1 MRYAAELG
9 CPRTLHILV
18 SLSLAEH
25 IFTTGPCQGAPYKT
39 SPQPSVP
46 RWCFYY
52 NLENLKF
59 GSVFLKGNEGTIWP
73 LWFSWLLMV
82 YYLCRPCGVDRSS
95 GMLNSQYDT
104 TVQCTEYMPPLDSV
118 QWLWCPS
125 KGQTSDWLTGKTKG
139 PLLVLARKTSTHRR
153 EWWWGGEGGWQRCWT
168 WGGWHVKTNAKVVI
182 MNTGVG
188 PINSWTWLAVREK
201 GREPMRRVRFIGFQ
215 WHLGSNLICGISE
228 RHKGPTG
235 VTGTF

>member
-1 MRYAAELG
+1 MFLRNACKIDIFYVNSGFFDASLKNWDRHCRWCRGQIWGMQRSLG
-9 CPRTLHILV
+9 ARALSIFWF
-18 SLSLAEH
+18 LSLWPSTSSRRDPARGRH
-25 IFTTGPCQGAPYKT
+25 IKPGG
-39 SPQPSVP
+39 PQPSVP

-125 KGQTSDWLTGKTKG
+125 KGQTSDWKDKG
-139 PLLVLARKTSTHRR
+139 AAPS
-153 EWWWGGEGGWQRCWT
+153 
-168 WGGWHVKTNAKVVI
+168 
-182 MNTGVG
+182 
-188 PINSWTWLAVREK
+188 
-201 GREPMRRVRFIGFQ
+201 IG
-215 WHLGSNLICGISE
+215 
-228 RHKGPTG
+228 T
-235 VTGTF
+235 